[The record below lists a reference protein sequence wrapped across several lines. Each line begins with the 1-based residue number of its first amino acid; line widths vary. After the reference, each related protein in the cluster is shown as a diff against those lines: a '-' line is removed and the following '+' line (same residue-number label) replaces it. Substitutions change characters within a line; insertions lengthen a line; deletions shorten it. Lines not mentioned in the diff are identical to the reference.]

1 MIKQNISRTHRIL
14 GSVIALIQIF
24 DIFIH
29 VATNQVEPIRIS
41 SNIIILLWL
50 TTVFILRATTFNA
63 NFQKMAI
70 GSIVA
75 YLVLNIIF
83 LMLEGVTNE
92 AQGGELRLTLFVLV
106 LLTVTLSTVLAYL
119 RGKQNQIS

>member
-1 MIKQNISRTHRIL
+1 MFKQNTSWSLRVL
-14 GSVIALIQIF
+14 GVVIAIVQVF

-29 VATNQVEPIRIS
+29 VATNQAEPIRIT

-50 TTVFILRATTFNA
+50 TTVFILSTFNT
-63 NFQKMAI
+63 NFLKMAI

-83 LMLEGVTNE
+83 LMLEGVTNAE
-92 AQGGELRLTLFVLV
+92 QGGELRVTLFVLV
-106 LLTVTLSTVLAYL
+106 LLTVTLSTLLTYL
-119 RGKQNQIS
+119 CGKDISN

>member
-1 MIKQNISRTHRIL
+1 MLKQNTSWNLRVL
-14 GSVIALIQIF
+14 GGVIAIVQVF

-29 VATNQVEPIRIS
+29 VATNQVEPIRIT

-50 TTVFILRATTFNA
+50 TTVFILSTFKA
-63 NFQKMAI
+63 NFLKMAI

-83 LMLEGVTNE
+83 LTLEGVTNAE
-92 AQGGELRLTLFVLV
+92 QGGELRVTLFVLV
-106 LLTVTLSTVLAYL
+106 LLTVTLSTLLTYL
-119 RGKQNQIS
+119 CGKDISN

>member
-1 MIKQNISRTHRIL
+1 MLKQNTSWNLRVL
-14 GSVIALIQIF
+14 GGVIAIVQVF

-29 VATNQVEPIRIS
+29 IATNQVEPIRIT

-50 TTVFILRATTFNA
+50 TTVFIVSTFNA
-63 NFQKMAI
+63 NFLKMAI

-83 LMLEGVTNE
+83 LMLEGVTNAE
-92 AQGGELRLTLFVLV
+92 QGGELRVTLFVLV
-106 LLTVTLSTVLAYL
+106 LLTVTLSTLLTYL
-119 RGKQNQIS
+119 CGKNISN

>member
-1 MIKQNISRTHRIL
+1 MLKQNTSWNLRVL
-14 GSVIALIQIF
+14 GGVIAIVQVF

-29 VATNQVEPIRIS
+29 VATNQVEPIRIT

-50 TTVFILRATTFNA
+50 TTVFILSTFNA
-63 NFQKMAI
+63 NFLKTAI

-83 LMLEGVTNE
+83 LMLEGVTNAE
-92 AQGGELRLTLFVLV
+92 QGGELRVTLFVLV
-106 LLTVTLSTVLAYL
+106 LLTVTLSTLLTYL
-119 RGKQNQIS
+119 CGKDISN

>member
-1 MIKQNISRTHRIL
+1 MLKQNTSWNLRVL
-14 GSVIALIQIF
+14 WSVIAIVQVF

-29 VATNQVEPIRIS
+29 VATNQVEPIRIT

-50 TTVFILRATTFNA
+50 TTVFIFSTFNA
-63 NFQKMAI
+63 NFLKMAI

-83 LMLEGVTNE
+83 LMLEGVTNAE
-92 AQGGELRLTLFVLV
+92 QGGELRVMLFVLV
-106 LLTVTLSTVLAYL
+106 LLTVTLSTLLTYL
-119 RGKQNQIS
+119 WGKDISN

>member
-1 MIKQNISRTHRIL
+1 MLKQNPSWNLRAL
-14 GSVIALIQIF
+14 GVVIAIIQVF

-29 VATNQVEPIRIS
+29 VATNQAEPIRIT

-50 TTVFILRATTFNA
+50 TTVFILSTFNA
-63 NFQKMAI
+63 NFLKMAI

-83 LMLEGVTNE
+83 LMLEGVTNAE
-92 AQGGELRLTLFVLV
+92 QGGELRVTLFVLV
-106 LLTVTLSTVLAYL
+106 LLTVTLSTLLTYL
-119 RGKQNQIS
+119 YGKDISN

>member
-1 MIKQNISRTHRIL
+1 MLKQNTSWSLRIL
-14 GSVIALIQIF
+14 GGVIAIIQVF

-29 VATNQVEPIRIS
+29 VATNQVEPVRIT

-50 TTVFILRATTFNA
+50 TTVFILSTFNV
-63 NFQKMAI
+63 NFLKTAI

-83 LMLEGVTNE
+83 LMLEGVTNAE
-92 AQGGELRLTLFVLV
+92 QGGELRVMLFVLV
-106 LLTVTLSTVLAYL
+106 LLTVTLSTLLTYL
-119 RGKQNQIS
+119 CGKDVSN

>member
-1 MIKQNISRTHRIL
+1 MLKQNPSWNLRAL
-14 GSVIALIQIF
+14 GVVIAIIQVF

-29 VATNQVEPIRIS
+29 VATNQAEPIRIT

-50 TTVFILRATTFNA
+50 TTVFILSTFNA
-63 NFQKMAI
+63 NFLKMAI

-83 LMLEGVTNE
+83 LMLEGVTNAE
-92 AQGGELRLTLFVLV
+92 QGGELRVTLFVLV
-106 LLTVTLSTVLAYL
+106 LLTVTLSTLLTYL
-119 RGKQNQIS
+119 CGKDISN